1 MSEKKEYDELENL
14 DLNSFA
20 DKDSVT
26 ENKETPKKR
35 PVGLLVAFNVVVSLI
50 LAVSLFIT
58 GVLGALAYL
67 FRDMQLDVHFSEKP
81 EDLGITEEII
91 EKLPEESGIVNI
103 ALFGIDNKKKF
114 EGNSK
119 RVKGR
124 SDSIIILSIDSNKK
138 TVKLTSILRDS
149 WVPIER
155 TSGTKNYKI
164 NTAYA
169 YGGPQLAVKTLNQ
182 NFNLNIKDY
191 ATVGLYQMATII
203 DYVGGIDLTITEK
216 ERVQINRCAIDNKL
230 VKQVKTAGK
239 VHLTGEQ
246 AMGYASIRYIDGDDR
261 RAQRHQKVL
270 AAMLQEVKKKPITE
284 YPALLRKILGQVE
297 TSMTFDELINYT
309 ALVADSELKLETT
322 IIPGSNIPYKRGVFS
337 DTRGGW
343 VWKYDLEV
351 ASDFIHTWIYG
362 EETKEDQNKEET
374 NGSTPSNGSEPSNTD
389 KDKSD
394 NSSNTNSQSE
404 ETK

>member
-1 MSEKKEYDELENL
+1 MDKQNEYDGSENL

-20 DKDSVT
+20 DGDNVA
-26 ENKETPKKR
+26 ETDEPQKKR
-35 PVGLLVAFNVVVSLI
+35 PVGLLVAFNVVVSII
-50 LAVSLFIT
+50 LAISLFIT

-67 FRDMQLDVHFSEKP
+67 FRDMQLNVHFPEEP
-81 EDLGITEEII
+81 EDLGITDEII
-91 EKLPEESGIVNI
+91 EKLPEESSIVNI
-103 ALFGIDNKKKF
+103 ALFGIDNKNKF

-124 SDSIIILSIDSNKK
+124 SDSIIILSIDSAKK

-182 NFNLNIKDY
+182 NFHLNIKDY

-203 DYVGGIDLTITEK
+203 DYVGGIDLKITEK
-216 ERVQINRCAIDNKL
+216 ERQQINICALGGKKIKP
-230 VKQVKTAGK
+230 VETAGN

-270 AAMLQEVKKKPITE
+270 AAMLEEVKKKPVTE

-297 TSMTFDELINYT
+297 TSMTFDELIGYAT
-309 ALVADSELKLETT
+309 LVADSELKLETT
-322 IIPGSNIPYKRGVFS
+322 IIPGSNVPHKRGIFS

-362 EETKEDQNKEET
+362 EETEEDENNNT
-374 NGSTPSNGSEPSNTD
+374 GSSPTDGSEPNNTNNSN
-389 KDKSD
+389 
-394 NSSNTNSQSE
+394 NTNSQSE
-404 ETK
+404 EAK